1 MRLKDTVNMFATETL
16 IDVFNPT
23 TTFKGKI
30 NPFSEIANSGA
41 ASQRRILET
50 PPAEVIPALR
60 IIQTPSSEKFIVAAL
75 NYDYWFNEVIRHKYP
90 ILPVDAVG
98 ELGSIGQLLVATP
111 ADAAVYTYPYFARRE
126 IDEAERSDYLSGY
139 ELYFASVKHF
149 VRGSVLTLGTQTF
162 RLKTDTWIDGA
173 GFSVAQ
179 AILLESP
186 FQTFDIE
193 SQKEIYNPT
202 TDTYAKV
209 DVPAVSCFVEP
220 LKQDY
225 EFVSPA
231 FTPIEEG
238 DKAISLLKTSA
249 TVGVNDLIG
258 TYRVLSFRDF
268 GTWITCQCRN
278 DL

>member
-1 MRLKDTVNMFATETL
+1 MRLKDTVSMFATETF
-16 IDVFNPT
+16 IDVFNPG
-23 TTFKGKI
+23 TTFMGKI
-30 NPFSEIANSGA
+30 NPFSEVANSGV

-50 PPAEVIPALR
+50 FPTTVVPAGKV
-60 IIQTPSSEKFIVAAL
+60 IQTPSGGKFIVAAL
-75 NYDYWFNEVIRHKYP
+75 NHDYWFNEVIRHKYP
-90 ILPVDAVG
+90 ILPVTDMG
-98 ELGSIGQLLVATP
+98 TLGSIGQHLAATP
-111 ADAAVYTYPYFARRE
+111 ADAFVYAHPYFVRRE

-139 ELYFASVKHF
+139 ELYFASVKQF

-173 GFSVAQ
+173 GFSAVQ
-179 AILLESP
+179 AILLEPP
-186 FQTFDIE
+186 FQSLDIE
-193 SQKEIYNPT
+193 SQKT
-202 TDTYAKV
+202 TYDPGTDSFAKV
-209 DVPAVSCFVEP
+209 NVPAVPCFVEP

-238 DKAISLLKTSA
+238 DTAISLLKTSA
-249 TVGVNDLIG
+249 TVGVNDLIDS
-258 TYRVLSFRDF
+258 YRVLSLRDF

>member
-1 MRLKDTVNMFATETL
+1 MRLKDTVTMFSTETF
-16 IDVFNPT
+16 IDVFNPE

-30 NPFSEIANSGA
+30 NPFAEVANSGA

-50 PPAEVIPALR
+50 ATTTTIPALR
-60 IIQTPSSEKFIVAAL
+60 IVQAPSSEKFIVAAL
-75 NYDYWFNEVIRHKYP
+75 NYDYWFDEVIRHKYP
-90 ILPVDAVG
+90 VLPVDNLG
-98 ELGSIGQLLVATP
+98 ELGSIGQLLATSP
-111 ADAAVYTYPYFARRE
+111 ADAAVYSYPYFVRRE

-139 ELYFASVKHF
+139 ELYFASVKQF
-149 VRGSVLTLGTQTF
+149 VRGSVLTLGGQTF

-193 SQKEIYNPT
+193 SQKEIYNSA
-202 TDTYAKV
+202 TDSYAKV
-209 DVPAVSCFVEP
+209 DVPSVPCFIEP

-225 EFVSPA
+225 EFVSPS

-238 DKAISLLKTSA
+238 DVAISLLKAAA

-258 TYRVLSFRDF
+258 TYRVLSIRDF
-268 GTWITCQCRN
+268 STWITCQCRN